1 MAVEVETERRDENL
15 SGARSNK
22 QASIDTPLGPLVIEA
37 SERGLTHIDPVP
49 SGGEAPGSEPAPGSV
64 LAEAVRQLEE
74 YFAGSRREFDLSL
87 DFEAGEFEQRVLD
100 ELVRVPYGTVV
111 SYGQLA
117 DLAGHPGAAR
127 AVGSVMRRNPF
138 MIVVPCHRV
147 IGADGTLRGY
157 GGLGFGLENKRWLLE
172 FESTSGAGLQSGT

>member
-1 MAVEVETERRDENL
+1 MAVDVETERRDETL
-15 SGARSNK
+15 VGLRSK
-22 QASIDTPLGPLVIEA
+22 EQASVDTPLGLLVIEA
-37 SERGLTHIDPVP
+37 SERGLTHIDLVP
-49 SGGEAPGSEPAPGSV
+49 SGSEAPGSEPAPGSV
-64 LAEAVRQLEE
+64 LAEAVRQFRE
-74 YFAGSRREFDLSL
+74 YFAGNRREFDLPL
-87 DFEAGEFEQRVLD
+87 DFEAGEFERRVLD

-117 DLAGHPGAAR
+117 DLAGYPGAAR

-157 GGLGFGLENKRWLLE
+157 GGLGSGLGNKRWLLE
-172 FESTSGAGLQSGT
+172 FEGAKIA